1 MTYKKVT
8 ASSDD
13 VFGGRPVRIHRVLL
27 VAGSDAASVIAYDDS
42 AASGSTKDFCKL
54 HTASANTE
62 NDFSWGGDGITV
74 SYLSV
79 VLTGTNAVCYVYYS

>member
-1 MTYKKVT
+1 MVYKKLS
-8 ASSDD
+8 ASDD
-13 VFGGRPVRIHRVLL
+13 DIFDGRPVRIHRILL
-27 VAGSDAASVIAYDDS
+27 AGGSDAASVIAYDDS

-54 HTASANTE
+54 HTASANVE

-79 VLTGTNAVCYVYYS
+79 VLTGTAVALYIYYS